1 MGRREA
7 RQALGRLLRDAPS
20 VEVIDAIPAI
30 ADEDCI
36 VLLGRL
42 VRIQPGL
49 AGAAREA
56 LEMIDHPRARQ
67 IVAAMTVG
75 RAE

>member
-20 VEVIDAIPAI
+20 AEVIDAIPAI

-36 VLLGRL
+36 ILLGRL
-42 VRIQPGL
+42 LRTQPGL
-49 AGAAREA
+49 AGAARDA